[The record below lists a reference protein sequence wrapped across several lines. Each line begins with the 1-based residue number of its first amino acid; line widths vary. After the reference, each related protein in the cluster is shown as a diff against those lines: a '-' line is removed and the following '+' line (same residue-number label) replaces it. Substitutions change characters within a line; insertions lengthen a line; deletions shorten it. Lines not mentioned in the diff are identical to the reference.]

1 MRGVIYPCVIAA
13 LAGVGLTSP
22 ADAQAPS
29 PTLLYIT
36 SGNCLNSPLGFNSNL
51 EPVYAGTAWTSTFTA
66 EGGTDAHGVVTE
78 IGQLLDGASLG
89 VGPRM
94 HGASGNS
101 YKVTF
106 SPTVTSNP
114 DGTSTVAVGALSGT
128 FTGGPY
134 AGKSFTASPGLVFKR
149 WPPQNRVSI
158 EASVGQPVIQTLS
171 LSDGTKFQRI
181 CTATGVVTSPLP

>member
-1 MRGVIYPCVIAA
+1 MRDIVYPCVMVVLIG
-13 LAGVGLTSP
+13 AGMTSP
-22 ADAQAPS
+22 ADAQVAP

-66 EGGTDAHGVVTE
+66 EGGTDTHGVVTE
-78 IGQLLDGASLG
+78 IGQSLDGASLG

-94 HGASGNS
+94 HNAAVERIQNH
-101 YKVTF
+101 F
-106 SPTVTSNP
+106 QP
-114 DGTSTVAVGALSGT
+114 DGRFQPRWHVHGRGGRTHWD

-149 WPPQNRVSI
+149 WPPQNGVSI
-158 EASVGQPVIQTLS
+158 EASVGQPVIQTLL